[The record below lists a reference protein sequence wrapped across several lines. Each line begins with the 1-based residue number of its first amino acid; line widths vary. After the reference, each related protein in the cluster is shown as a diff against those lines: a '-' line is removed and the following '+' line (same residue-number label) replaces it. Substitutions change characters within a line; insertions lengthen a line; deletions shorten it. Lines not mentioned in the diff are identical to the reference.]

1 MDQQYNRYNSSETF
15 YCVML
20 INLILWNLI
29 QSKNCMLAAY
39 MYMYLLHSLR
49 AFKIFLN
56 VWIKIKN
63 LFTIHWKNAWT
74 SCTCICI
81 TTNKSLKS
89 ISIFINTDNFIH
101 NIFQIDNIVTFKLE
115 PKEQYKSNQS
125 SKSHLNF

>member
-29 QSKNCMLAAY
+29 RSKNCMLAAY

-63 LFTIHWKNAWT
+63 LFTIHCKNAWT
-74 SCTCICI
+74 SCTCICT
-81 TTNKSLKS
+81 TTNKSLKN

-101 NIFQIDNIVTFKLE
+101 NIFQLDNIVTFKLE